1 MNGSTNILLTYKIKK
16 MAIFWFTGQP
26 HAGKTTLAKHL
37 KTALMLRN
45 QVKLVYMVDGDDLRR
60 IINNKDY
67 SEQGRRTNIGQ
78 AVAIAKYLDDANYDV
93 IVSLVSPYK
102 DLREE
107 LKASA
112 NVIEIYVHTTDIRGR
127 EEFHVKNYE
136 PPTENFID
144 IDTTGVDE
152 LISLNEL
159 LTKLEDL
166 L

>member
-1 MNGSTNILLTYKIKK
+1 M
-16 MAIFWFTGQP
+16 IFWFTGQS

-37 KTALMLRN
+37 RTALMVSN
-45 QVKLVYMVDGDDLRR
+45 PVKLVYLVDGDDLRR

-78 AVAIAKYLDDANYDV
+78 AIAIAKYLDDANYDV

-102 DLREE
+102 DLRDE
-107 LKASA
+107 LKATA

-127 EEFHVKNYE
+127 EAYHVADYQ

-152 LISLNEL
+152 LISVNEL
-159 LTKLEDL
+159 LNKIQKLL
-166 L
+166 

>member
-1 MNGSTNILLTYKIKK
+1 M
-16 MAIFWFTGQP
+16 IFLFTGQP

-37 KTALMLRN
+37 KEVLLFKNPT
-45 QVKLVYMVDGDDLRR
+45 KLIYLVDGDDLRR

-78 AVAIAKYLDDANYDV
+78 AIAIAKYLDDKNYDV

-107 LKASA
+107 LKAS
-112 NVIEIYVHTTDIRGR
+112 NDVIEIYVHTTDIRGR
-127 EEFHVKNYE
+127 EAFHVSDYQ

-144 IDTTGVDE
+144 IDTSEVDE
-152 LISLNEL
+152 LTSLNEL
-159 LTKLEDL
+159 LNKLEKHI
-166 L
+166 

>member
-1 MNGSTNILLTYKIKK
+1 
-16 MAIFWFTGQP
+16 
-26 HAGKTTLAKHL
+26 
-37 KTALMLRN
+37 
-45 QVKLVYMVDGDDLRR
+45 MVDGDDLRR

-78 AVAIAKYLDDANYDV
+78 AIAIAKYLDDANYDV

-107 LKASA
+107 LKAST

-127 EEFHVKNYE
+127 EAFHVSNYE

-144 IDTTGVDE
+144 IDTTGVDVFT
-152 LISLNEL
+152 SLNEL
-159 LTKLEDL
+159 LTKLEPL

>member
-1 MNGSTNILLTYKIKK
+1 MS
-16 MAIFWFTGQP
+16 IFWFTGQP

-37 KTALMLRN
+37 RTALMVN
-45 QVKLVYMVDGDDLRR
+45 NPVKLVYLVDGDDLRR

-78 AVAIAKYLDDANYDV
+78 AIAIAKYLDDANYDV

-102 DLREE
+102 DLRDE
-107 LKASA
+107 LKATS

-127 EEFHVKNYE
+127 EAYHVADYQ

-152 LISLNEL
+152 LISVNEL
-159 LTKLEDL
+159 LNKIQKLL
-166 L
+166 

>member
-1 MNGSTNILLTYKIKK
+1 

-37 KTALMLRN
+37 RTALMISN
-45 QVKLVYMVDGDDLRR
+45 PVKLVYLVDGDDLRR

-78 AVAIAKYLDDANYDV
+78 AIAIAKYLDDANYDV

-102 DLREE
+102 DLRDE
-107 LKASA
+107 LKATS

-127 EEFHVKNYE
+127 EAYHVADYQ

-152 LISLNEL
+152 LISTNEL
-159 LTKLEDL
+159 LNKIQKLL
-166 L
+166 